1 MDLYDSDPQKR
12 KKAGAL
18 RKNEQSSAKRPY
30 LGVRFD
36 CCGVYTRLYRPV
48 ERPYYYGNC
57 PKCGKSVFIPVAKG
71 GTSSRFFSVN

>member
-1 MDLYDSDPQKR
+1 MDVYDSEHRKR
-12 KKAGAL
+12 KKTGAL
-18 RKNEQSSAKRPY
+18 PSEQGSARRPY

-57 PKCGKSVFIPVAKG
+57 PKCGKAVHIPVAKG
-71 GTSSRFFSVN
+71 GSSSRFFSVS